1 MNRCCL
7 CKQYKKINPN
17 EEDKAL
23 KELLISWDSEFIYQK
38 CVGESIRIN
47 FTIYFAKIN
56 FNDFFSDEYVDIE
69 CLKLFQ
75 KHHVKTLMEGLPL
88 GLAVK
93 FEHKL
98 LEWQNSIASVIAQN
112 LSPPRTS
119 AIPRSA
125 IQSEI
130 PATTINSS
138 LAETSAIATT
148 SSPLITVDSFIY
160 SQNNQIDVE
169 TIIKQTT
176 YGIQII
182 TQYEEERKMT
192 DAQRN
197 VIVNGI
203 IDYIYSKNLKMTTA
217 LAKDIAEQIVGVFKF
232 EEIVSSYL
240 NLYMYFVFVFYKV
253 YYHNIFPVHL
263 L

>member
-1 MNRCCL
+1 M
-7 CKQYKKINPN
+7 
-17 EEDKAL
+17 
-23 KELLISWDSEFIYQK
+23 IS
-38 CVGESIRIN
+38 
-47 FTIYFAKIN
+47 
-56 FNDFFSDEYVDIE
+56 FSDEYVDIE
-69 CLKLFQ
+69 CLRLFQ

-98 LEWQNSIASVIAQN
+98 VEWQNTTPSDIATT
-112 LSPPRTS
+112 LSPTGTS
-119 AIPRSA
+119 AIPSTVS
-125 IQSEI
+125 QPEI
-130 PATTINSS
+130 PATAINSS
-138 LAETSAIATT
+138 PSETSAIATT
-148 SSPLITVDSFIY
+148 SSPSIIYNNDSII

-203 IDYIYSKNLKMTTA
+203 IDYIYSKNLKMTTE
-217 LAKDIAEQIVGVFKF
+217 LAKNIAEQIVGVFKF

-240 NLYMYFVFVFYKV
+240 NLFCFYII
-253 YYHNIFPVHL
+253 YSL
-263 L
+263 LSHHISSALIIIR